1 MAVLDTR
8 NRKRKD
14 ATDLAAPNSRGVTP
28 SLERNLDEF
37 LKSLGDVLIDITAL
51 EVNTMVVEQITG
63 EKFIPWEAYR
73 DIYAISEVY
82 LEQQGIHKSLCDR
95 YIKLRKNLELEYTLL
110 LTDPTSEFYDQTVV
124 NSAREDD
131 QILTDPT
138 LELHELQTRLPDP
151 IKPSSLEEIL
161 KVRKVLSD
169 SRFLR
174 SLRKM
179 SELKT
184 ALDCRNKAL
193 HRKQDEQP
201 GYAKSDVLQKAVT
214 TDIIYAQT
222 VIQLDG
228 DIINRYSQEI
238 IDHPHRDV
246 ILQLHRE
253 GVTAGEKQWRGLLE
267 FIIGLVQASLQR
279 GLGKDLFPWTSSKQQ
294 TQK

>member
-110 LTDPTSEFYDQTVV
+110 LTDPTSEFYDPTVV

-138 LELHELQTRLPDP
+138 VELPELQTRLPDP

-279 GLGKDLFPWTSSKQQ
+279 GLGKDLFPWTSSK
-294 TQK
+294 

>member
-1 MAVLDTR
+1 MLDTR
-8 NRKRKD
+8 NRNRKD

-51 EVNTMVVEQITG
+51 EVNTMVVEQISG

-73 DIYAISEVY
+73 DIYVISQVY
-82 LEQQGIHKSLCDR
+82 LEQKEIHKSLLHR

-110 LTDPTSEFYDQTVV
+110 LTDPTSEFYDPTVV
-124 NSAREDD
+124 NSATEDD
-131 QILTDPT
+131 QIPT
-138 LELHELQTRLPDP
+138 APTVELPERQTRLPNP
-151 IKPSSLEEIL
+151 IKPSNLEEIL
-161 KVRKVLSD
+161 KVRKVLAN

-179 SELKT
+179 SELKR
-184 ALDCRNKAL
+184 ALDCRNQAL

-201 GYAKSDVLQKAVT
+201 GSVNSDVLQKAVT

-238 IDHPHRDV
+238 IDHPHREV

-267 FIIGLVQASLQR
+267 FIIGLIQASLQR
-279 GLGKDLFPWTSSKQQ
+279 GLGKDLFPWSSSKPQR
-294 TQK
+294 QK

>member
-1 MAVLDTR
+1 MLDTR

-110 LTDPTSEFYDQTVV
+110 LTNPTSEFYEPTVV

-138 LELHELQTRLPDP
+138 VELHELQTRLPDP

-193 HRKQDEQP
+193 HRKQDEQT

>member
-1 MAVLDTR
+1 VLDTR

-73 DIYAISEVY
+73 DIYAISEGY

-110 LTDPTSEFYDQTVV
+110 LTDPTSEFYDPTVV

>member
-1 MAVLDTR
+1 VLDTR

-110 LTDPTSEFYDQTVV
+110 LTDPTSEFYDPTVV

-138 LELHELQTRLPDP
+138 LELPELQTRLPDP

>member
-1 MAVLDTR
+1 VLDTR

-73 DIYAISEVY
+73 DIYAISEGY

-110 LTDPTSEFYDQTVV
+110 LTDPTSEFYDPTVV

-138 LELHELQTRLPDP
+138 LELPELQTRLPDP

-294 TQK
+294 RQK

>member
-8 NRKRKD
+8 NRKRKN

-95 YIKLRKNLELEYTLL
+95 YIKLRKNLELQYTLL
-110 LTDPTSEFYDQTVV
+110 LTDPTSEFYDPTVV

-138 LELHELQTRLPDP
+138 VELHELQTRLPDP
-151 IKPSSLEEIL
+151 IKPSSLEEII

-193 HRKQDEQP
+193 NRKQDEQP

-279 GLGKDLFPWTSSKQQ
+279 GLGKDLFPWTSSK
-294 TQK
+294 

>member
-131 QILTDPT
+131 QILSDPT

>member
-1 MAVLDTR
+1 VLDTR

-73 DIYAISEVY
+73 DIYAISEGY

-110 LTDPTSEFYDQTVV
+110 LTDPTSEFYDPTVV

-179 SELKT
+179 SELKS

>member
-1 MAVLDTR
+1 MIDTR

-73 DIYAISEVY
+73 DIYAISEGY

-110 LTDPTSEFYDQTVV
+110 LTNPTSEFYDPTVV

-138 LELHELQTRLPDP
+138 VELHELQTRLPDP

-184 ALDCRNKAL
+184 ALDSRNKAL
-193 HRKQDEQP
+193 NRKQDEQP
-201 GYAKSDVLQKAVT
+201 GYTKSDVLQKAVT

-279 GLGKDLFPWTSSKQQ
+279 GLGKDLFPWTSSKS
-294 TQK
+294 

>member
-1 MAVLDTR
+1 MLDTR
-8 NRKRKD
+8 NRKRKN

-110 LTDPTSEFYDQTVV
+110 LTNPTSEFYDPTVV

-151 IKPSSLEEIL
+151 IKPSSLEEII

-193 HRKQDEQP
+193 NRKQDEQP

-279 GLGKDLFPWTSSKQQ
+279 GLGKDLFPWTSSK
-294 TQK
+294 

>member
-1 MAVLDTR
+1 MLDTR

-51 EVNTMVVEQITG
+51 EVNTMVVDQITG

-110 LTDPTSEFYDQTVV
+110 LTNPTSEFYDPTVV

-138 LELHELQTRLPDP
+138 VELHELQTRLPDP

-193 HRKQDEQP
+193 HRNQDEQP

-279 GLGKDLFPWTSSKQQ
+279 GLGKDLFPWTSSKPQR
-294 TQK
+294 QK

>member
-1 MAVLDTR
+1 MLDTR

-110 LTDPTSEFYDQTVV
+110 LTDPTSEFYDPTVV

>member
-138 LELHELQTRLPDP
+138 LELPELQTRLPDP

>member
-1 MAVLDTR
+1 MLDTR

-138 LELHELQTRLPDP
+138 VELHELQTRLPDP

>member
-1 MAVLDTR
+1 MAVIDTR

-73 DIYAISEVY
+73 DIYAISEGY

-110 LTDPTSEFYDQTVV
+110 LTNPTSEFYDPTVV

-138 LELHELQTRLPDP
+138 VELHELQTRLPDP

-193 HRKQDEQP
+193 NRKQDEQP
-201 GYAKSDVLQKAVT
+201 GYTKSDVLQKAVT

-279 GLGKDLFPWTSSKQQ
+279 GLGKDLFPWTSSKS
-294 TQK
+294 

>member
-1 MAVLDTR
+1 MLDTR

-73 DIYAISEVY
+73 DIYAISEGY

-110 LTDPTSEFYDQTVV
+110 LTDPTSEFYDPTVV

-179 SELKT
+179 SELKS

>member
-1 MAVLDTR
+1 MLDTR

-110 LTDPTSEFYDQTVV
+110 LTDPTSEFYDPTVV

-138 LELHELQTRLPDP
+138 LELPELQTRLPDP

>member
-1 MAVLDTR
+1 
-8 NRKRKD
+8 
-14 ATDLAAPNSRGVTP
+14 
-28 SLERNLDEF
+28 
-37 LKSLGDVLIDITAL
+37 
-51 EVNTMVVEQITG
+51 
-63 EKFIPWEAYR
+63 
-73 DIYAISEVY
+73 
-82 LEQQGIHKSLCDR
+82 
-95 YIKLRKNLELEYTLL
+95 
-110 LTDPTSEFYDQTVV
+110 V

-138 LELHELQTRLPDP
+138 VELHELQTRLPDP

-193 HRKQDEQP
+193 NRKPDEQP
-201 GYAKSDVLQKAVT
+201 GYTKSDVLQKAVT

-279 GLGKDLFPWTSSKQQ
+279 GLGKDLFPWTSSKS
-294 TQK
+294 

>member
-1 MAVLDTR
+1 MIDTR

-73 DIYAISEVY
+73 DIYAISEGY

-110 LTDPTSEFYDQTVV
+110 LTNPTSEFYDPTVV

-138 LELHELQTRLPDP
+138 VELHELQTRLPDP

-193 HRKQDEQP
+193 NRKQDEQP
-201 GYAKSDVLQKAVT
+201 GYTKSDVLQKAVT

-279 GLGKDLFPWTSSKQQ
+279 GLGKDLFPWTSSKS
-294 TQK
+294 

>member
-1 MAVLDTR
+1 MIDTR

-82 LEQQGIHKSLCDR
+82 LEQQGIHKSLGDR

-110 LTDPTSEFYDQTVV
+110 LTDPTSEFYDPTVV

-138 LELHELQTRLPDP
+138 VELPELQTRLPDP

-279 GLGKDLFPWTSSKQQ
+279 GLGKDLFPWTSSK
-294 TQK
+294 

>member
-110 LTDPTSEFYDQTVV
+110 LTDPTSEFYDPTVV

>member
-1 MAVLDTR
+1 MLDTR

-14 ATDLAAPNSRGVTP
+14 ATDLAAPNSRGVTT

-73 DIYAISEVY
+73 DIYAISEGY

-110 LTDPTSEFYDQTVV
+110 LTNPTSEFYDPTVV

-138 LELHELQTRLPDP
+138 VELHELQTRLPDP

-201 GYAKSDVLQKAVT
+201 GYTKSDVLQKAVT

-279 GLGKDLFPWTSSKQQ
+279 GLGKDLFPWTSSKS
-294 TQK
+294 

>member
-8 NRKRKD
+8 NRKRKN

-73 DIYAISEVY
+73 DIYAISEGY

-110 LTDPTSEFYDQTVV
+110 LTNPTSEFYDPTVV

-138 LELHELQTRLPDP
+138 VELHELQTRLPDP

-279 GLGKDLFPWTSSKQQ
+279 GLGKDLFPWTSSKS
-294 TQK
+294 

>member
-110 LTDPTSEFYDQTVV
+110 LTDPTSEFYDPTVV

-138 LELHELQTRLPDP
+138 LELPELQTRLPDP

>member
-1 MAVLDTR
+1 MLDTR

-51 EVNTMVVEQITG
+51 EVNTMVVDQITG

-82 LEQQGIHKSLCDR
+82 LEQQGIHKSLGDR

-110 LTDPTSEFYDQTVV
+110 LTNPTSEFYDPTVV

-138 LELHELQTRLPDP
+138 VELHELQTRLPDP

-279 GLGKDLFPWTSSKQQ
+279 GLGKDLFPWTSSK
-294 TQK
+294 